1 MRKVLTIA
9 AAAAGVAVL
18 GAAAPALAAGS
29 AMEAGD
35 LSLANID
42 ASDAAQ
48 WQICGQNVL
57 SQPGGQACDNAGS
70 DGGDSGVDAGALSLA
85 NADASDAAHW
95 QICGQEVG
103 AQLPGVMCDNA
114 DG

>member
-1 MRKVLTIA
+1 MRKVLSVA
-9 AAAAGVAVL
+9 AATGVAVL
-18 GAAAPALAAGS
+18 GAAAPAIAAGS
-29 AMEAGD
+29 SVAPGD

-57 SQPGGQACDNAGS
+57 AQPGGQDCDNAGAEA
-70 DGGDSGVDAGALSLA
+70 GDSGVDAGALSLV

-103 AQLPGVMCDNA
+103 AQLPGQLCDNA
-114 DG
+114 DA